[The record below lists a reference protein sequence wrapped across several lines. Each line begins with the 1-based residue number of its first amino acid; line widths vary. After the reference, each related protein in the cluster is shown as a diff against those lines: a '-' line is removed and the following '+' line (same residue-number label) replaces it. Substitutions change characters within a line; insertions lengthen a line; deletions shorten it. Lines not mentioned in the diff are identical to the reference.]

1 VSDVFGQKGYCH
13 EHGKYKPCSKCQ
25 DVLIDIGI
33 QIDKNRIRELEAMTT
48 WQPIETMP
56 EDKAVDVWVK
66 SRDNQDYSRRACH
79 VAIIAG
85 IWYGED
91 MPVARYGE
99 YASHW
104 MPLPPPPE
112 A

>member
-1 VSDVFGQKGYCH
+1 
-13 EHGKYKPCSKCQ
+13 
-25 DVLIDIGI
+25 
-33 QIDKNRIRELEAMTT
+33 MTA

-66 SRDNQDYSRRACH
+66 SRDNPDYSRRACH
-79 VAIIAG
+79 VARIAG

-104 MPLPPPPE
+104 MPLPAAPKKE
-112 A
+112 QRHD